1 MLIITNLQEL
11 LKSTALTK
19 GCTVP
24 IRVRYNADDRLTIP
38 EHELL
43 QNSKM
48 NITFQETEGAE
59 DFISVCLSLGK
70 LMQDEGMISYVTNN
84 SDMLSKGIFSDGKH
98 SVSFVNTFDDAVKV
112 FGKSGKGSG
121 KIAEKKVTRTRK
133 PRAVK
138 KTVSEPTHT
147 EPVEKDEDTK
157 DELPATLSDGVLG
170 AMNPPAAMDTATDTE
185 PSFDDVDDSDIAE
198 PKPVKQEWL
207 NGTFDGTPAENVS
220 KMLFD
225 IDPSMPDAA
234 PFIIEAIR
242 NSNNHIDFESMLSMV
257 AEKKFVKKWLHG
269 LTLHFDQLKSEV
281 NKIKRY
287 TPMDEVYR
295 G

>member
-19 GCTVP
+19 GCTIP

-48 NITFQETEGAE
+48 NITFQEMEGAE

-84 SDMLSKGIFSDGKH
+84 SDMLSKGIFTDGKH
-98 SVSFVNTFDDAVKV
+98 SVSFVNTFDDAVKA

-121 KIAEKKVTRTRK
+121 KTMEKKAVRARK
-133 PRAVK
+133 PRTAK
-138 KTVSEPTHT
+138 KSVSAPLEEEPAETNET
-147 EPVEKDEDTK
+147 DETDSEK
-157 DELPATLSDGVLG
+157 PNIGVAG
-170 AMNPPAAMDTATDTE
+170 AMNPPMSAANME
-185 PSFDDVDDSDIAE
+185 SKSNDVDDGDIAE
-198 PKPVKQEWL
+198 PTPIKQEWL

-242 NSNNHIDFESMLSMV
+242 NSNNHIDLESMLSMV

-269 LTLHFDQLKSEV
+269 LTLHFDQLKNEV